1 MRSKV
6 FAGFFLVAAIYLAA
20 CMPVEAESVVGE
32 EDASHYP
39 LSTRTG
45 IADIDV
51 VLDAVESNDPQQVR
65 DLLRFINVPCSMAD
79 GLGGPP
85 KCRENEPEGT
95 LVEVFPF
102 LGGEGSY
109 LHKENFDLWTGIAVT
124 RLYAVYRNSES
135 VFSDETF
142 SAGEYAVLFLSEDN
156 FPGTILQVTDG
167 QIVRIDT
174 VFDPSPEGLANILN
188 RDASDLILPPK

>member
-6 FAGFFLVAAIYLAA
+6 FAGFFLVAAVSLSA
-20 CMPVEAESVVGE
+20 CMPVETESVVGE

-39 LSTRTG
+39 LSTRMG

-85 KCRENEPEGT
+85 NCRENESEGT

-102 LGGEGSY
+102 LGSEGSY
-109 LHKENFDLWTGIAVT
+109 LHKENLDLWTGIDVT
-124 RLYAVYRNSES
+124 RLYAIYQNSEN
-135 VFSDETF
+135 VYSDETF
-142 SAGEYAVLFLSEDN
+142 PAGEYAVLFLSEDG
-156 FPGTILQVTDG
+156 FPGTTLQIKDG
-167 QIVRIDT
+167 KIIRIDT
-174 VFDPSPEGLANILN
+174 VFDVSPEALTERLKQ
-188 RDASDLILPPK
+188 DASEVILAPR